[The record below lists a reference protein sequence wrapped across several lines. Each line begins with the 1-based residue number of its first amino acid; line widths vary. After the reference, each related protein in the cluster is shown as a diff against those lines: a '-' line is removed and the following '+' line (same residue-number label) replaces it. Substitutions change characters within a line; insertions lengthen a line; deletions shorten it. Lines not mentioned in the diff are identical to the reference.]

1 MGEAAT
7 IELPRGNPGA
17 VSDAGAAL
25 ARVGGRF
32 DRAGG
37 AVAVAVSAVG
47 SWQGSASVAFHDR
60 AAGYEQALGSVD
72 GVLAQARGA
81 LRRYEGELA
90 DTRERV
96 RALRREEEEE
106 CVGRLELEQRRLE
119 DAGRRIGAAGDRA
132 TRATLA
138 GGLGDPFSLAA
149 QAGAQRDLDQA
160 EADARRAERG
170 IARERD
176 ELDRLR
182 REAVRERES
191 VEEAERSAAAAVRQA
206 AGDLPDV
213 RLPTGEV
220 SPPALTGTPFGP
232 FTLSDFDRRVAAAA
246 ATTDTDEED
255 DDGSLLGKV
264 VHGSLDGLGF
274 VPGLGA
280 VPDGIN
286 AGIYAL
292 EGDEKNAAISA
303 GAAIPIFGDIGKGG
317 KILADGTKALSK
329 HGDEAAQAG
338 AKGSDEVGGAGT
350 RAGSPP
356 PRQMV
361 TTPRATTFDI
371 PQGYVAREAENGQ
384 GIVYQ
389 RPGAP
394 GNAGSIRIM
403 EPTPDYPNGY
413 FRYYNNEGRGQ
424 PLGVDGKPGS
434 PSAIHIPEDF
444 AGPLQGWPR

>member
-1 MGEAAT
+1 MGETAT
-7 IELPRGNPGA
+7 IELPRGDPGA

-25 ARVGGRF
+25 ARVGGGF

-37 AVAVAVSAVG
+37 AVGVAVSAVG

-60 AAGYEQALGSVD
+60 AAGYKQALGSVD

-90 DTRERV
+90 DARERV
-96 RALRREEEEE
+96 RALRREEEE

-119 DAGRRIGAAGDRA
+119 DAGQRIGAAGDRA

-149 QAGAQRDLDQA
+149 QASAQRDLDEA

-170 IARERD
+170 IARERE

-182 REAVRERES
+182 REAVRERKS

-206 AGDLPDV
+206 AGELPDV

-246 ATTDTDEED
+246 ATADTDEED
-255 DDGSLLGKV
+255 DDGSLLGEV

-280 VPDGIN
+280 IPDGIN

-329 HGDEAAQAG
+329 HGDEAAQGGLKSGDDLVDLTAPERRRHILDG
-338 AKGSDEVGGAGT
+338 DPGGGGGHRPGTGIPGKSEFPPGWSDDRILDAVSDVATDPASVTKPLPDGRQIVEGT
-350 RAGSPP
+350 RSGIEIRVILDKAGNIVTGYPTNL
-356 PRQMV
+356 PRN
-361 TTPRATTFDI
+361 P
-371 PQGYVAREAENGQ
+371 
-384 GIVYQ
+384 
-389 RPGAP
+389 
-394 GNAGSIRIM
+394 
-403 EPTPDYPNGY
+403 
-413 FRYYNNEGRGQ
+413 
-424 PLGVDGKPGS
+424 
-434 PSAIHIPEDF
+434 
-444 AGPLQGWPR
+444 